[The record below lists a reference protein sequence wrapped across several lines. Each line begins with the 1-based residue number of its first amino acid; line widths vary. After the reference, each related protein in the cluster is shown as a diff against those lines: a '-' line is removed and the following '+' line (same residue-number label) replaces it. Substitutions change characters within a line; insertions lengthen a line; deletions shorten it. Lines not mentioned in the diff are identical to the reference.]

1 MKRLLQLILLVFLCA
16 SSIVV
21 VGVYYPFERIVPLNS
36 PPKMRH
42 LVEVPVNY
50 APSMSIQQFPFYGGA
65 VLDLKGRGEM
75 VAFLSG
81 SETTGD
87 AFLVYAAGQLIDIKQ
102 QTLIREQQNSYGAS
116 AIDMDNDG
124 DTDIVVAREKQIFWY
139 ANNGGSSGDFVSNV
153 LPVAP
158 PTNMV
163 FIDVAPAD
171 FNQDGLVDLLISAVD
186 KNIATTLSEFHTVL
200 SGKQFL
206 LKGLGDGQYEDVS
219 SHLGDAESRFSLFN
233 IWADFNGDNRLDFI
247 SLTPS
252 APVSIWLNGENF
264 TFNEQTIYDRPG
276 LWGGLSVQDSD
287 QDGDL
292 DIMLTNIGNSIPYFM
307 LDMGPYSEKE
317 IRTDWLVLNNE
328 PEGYI
333 DVSYTSNVTE
343 LGNGFGVVQTDINL
357 DGQLDLLAAQN
368 HPQWFVHQLR
378 TLPAKTM
385 LGIDGAYYQT
395 DVWKAQNPTYAAS
408 PLYAD
413 FLNNGKPD
421 VLWLNTQSAPR
432 VFLNKS
438 ESTFLSLLFPDTVRL
453 QGAKVTANLS
463 DGSKRHQF
471 LIGRSGLGTDN
482 SNEVFFGLNNEQHI
496 QSVEVS
502 LLDGSVVLLNDLK
515 ENQKNIL
522 YERF

>member
-1 MKRLLQLILLVFLCA
+1 
-16 SSIVV
+16 
-21 VGVYYPFERIVPLNS
+21 
-36 PPKMRH
+36 
-42 LVEVPVNY
+42 
-50 APSMSIQQFPFYGGA
+50 
-65 VLDLKGRGEM
+65 KGRGEM

-307 LDMGPYSEKE
+307 LD
-317 IRTDWLVLNNE
+317 
-328 PEGYI
+328 
-333 DVSYTSNVTE
+333 
-343 LGNGFGVVQTDINL
+343 
-357 DGQLDLLAAQN
+357 
-368 HPQWFVHQLR
+368 
-378 TLPAKTM
+378 
-385 LGIDGAYYQT
+385 
-395 DVWKAQNPTYAAS
+395 
-408 PLYAD
+408 
-413 FLNNGKPD
+413 
-421 VLWLNTQSAPR
+421 
-432 VFLNKS
+432 
-438 ESTFLSLLFPDTVRL
+438 
-453 QGAKVTANLS
+453 
-463 DGSKRHQF
+463 
-471 LIGRSGLGTDN
+471 
-482 SNEVFFGLNNEQHI
+482 
-496 QSVEVS
+496 
-502 LLDGSVVLLNDLK
+502 
-515 ENQKNIL
+515 
-522 YERF
+522 